1 MNWKF
6 INQPLGMS
14 DMSGGYAP
22 TKKRIAWVIPAIM
35 AATSIGSTVFGAAKS
50 ASANSKAQ
58 AQLDRERAINAAE
71 RRRKANENYLDTAA
85 GQNLIR
91 VAREQANKIY
101 KQSEGAAAVAGST
114 ESAKQMA
121 KDAGNQLVG
130 DAIAN
135 IAANDTA
142 RKDNIDASY
151 RATDRQLAQ
160 QQIGLEQ
167 QRGQNIANAASQIGS
182 SLMSA
187 ATSYL
192 GTNFG
197 AGSPGGGGVT
207 AGNRQ
212 VNVTAGNRL
221 SNMGGGNYTNFSDY
235 ANNYVKNMYLPE
247 TYFTHKSPLF
257 STDYRQFFRL
267 S

>member
-1 MNWKF
+1 M
-6 INQPLGMS
+6 GE
-14 DMSGGYAP
+14 
-22 TKKRIAWVIPAIM
+22 KKKKNAVV
-35 AATSIGSTVFGAAKS
+35 T
-50 ASANSKAQ
+50 
-58 AQLDRERAINAAE
+58 DRELRKVQDVLRKRGELVTTVESLTAGMISARLADIPGSSDVLKRAFVTYCDEAKHE
-71 RRRKANENYLDTAA
+71 MVGVKKKTLKKWTAVSR
-85 GQNLIR
+85 Q
-91 VAREQANKIY
+91 
-101 KQSEGAAAVAGST
+101 T
-114 ESAKQMA
+114 AKQMA

-221 SNMGGGNYTNFSDY
+221 TNMGGGNYTNFSDY

-257 STDYRQFFRL
+257 SMTIGNSFV
-267 S
+267 

>member
-6 INQPLGMS
+6 LNQPLGIA
-14 DMSGGYAP
+14 GGFAP
-22 TKKRIAWVIPAIM
+22 AKKEFFWVPVIM
-35 AATSIGSTVFGAAKS
+35 AAASIASSAYGAAKS
-50 ASANSKAQ
+50 ASANRKAQ
-58 AQLDRERAINAAE
+58 AQVDAERAQNAAE
-71 RRRKANENYLDTAA
+71 RRRKMNENYLDTAA

-91 VAREQANKIY
+91 VARDEANKVY
-101 KQSEGAAAVAGST
+101 KQAEGAAAVAGATDS
-114 ESAKQMA
+114 SKQMA
-121 KDAGNQLVG
+121 KDAGNKMMG

-187 ATSYL
+187 AASYF

-207 AGNRQ
+207 G
-212 VNVTAGNRL
+212 TKLGK
-221 SNMGGGNYTNFSDY
+221 MGTNIY
-235 ANNYVKNMYLPE
+235 NNYKTTVPFIEQAIRGYGTL
-247 TYFTHKSPLF
+247 
-257 STDYRQFFRL
+257 
-267 S
+267 